1 MRVADTSPP
10 DITIFYIA
18 ASRQFGL
25 FYNYLI
31 NEIGEVN
38 KDKFGEST
46 ENILVVTIIPLLT
59 GFPVME
65 SYLQIVA
72 TFNLRQGDTAFL
84 CPLAF
89 RKNQSLIGTICLN
102 ALPGGNAYAIAIYL
116 IGYSAKY
123 LVL

>member
-31 NEIGEVN
+31 NEIG
-38 KDKFGEST
+38 KMDQDKFGEST
-46 ENILVVTIIPLLT
+46 ENILVVTIISLLT

-65 SYLQIVA
+65 SYLQIIA
-72 TFNLRQGDTAFL
+72 SFNLRQGDTAFL
-84 CPLAF
+84 CPLALC
-89 RKNQSLIGTICLN
+89 KNQGLIGTICLN
-102 ALPGGNAYAIAIYL
+102 ALPGGNANAIAIYL

>member
-1 MRVADTSPP
+1 MRVAGTSPP
-10 DITIFYIA
+10 YITIFYIA
-18 ASRQFGL
+18 ASRQLGL

-31 NEIGEVN
+31 NEIGEMN
-38 KDKFGEST
+38 EDKFSESAK
-46 ENILVVTIIPLLT
+46 NILFVTIIPLLT

-84 CPLAF
+84 CPLALSE
-89 RKNQSLIGTICLN
+89 NQGLIGTICLN
-102 ALPGGNAYAIAIYL
+102 ALPGGNANAITIYL